1 MARRYKGQTG
11 LNKTCD
17 DASTAEWWCPRYRN
31 KGSLADF
38 MGDTQVDWVEAVA
51 VDFAQWLNGGKRA
64 SRFDWTHESCTTTIL
79 REIGPG
85 VRVGYFVTAFIIVV
99 IGSISV
105 DDPPLFRYAIRNGS
119 IETKYSDLTYGFA
132 LGLWMLDFAIL
143 CLSYFLIRYYATP
156 SRVCS
161 NGEWQVFQRVPTLM
175 TREQR
180 AAEPETWYTT
190 VVRLWAFLFYGAYF
204 VLGVLATHTL
214 ISHMANTHNP
224 YIAALLLLQSV
235 LAVLAS
241 LDDLT
246 NLGSPWGIQE
256 CSKFASVLLSVRG
269 LYLIPVTSI
278 WTACAVAAAFPPSY
292 CKEC

>member
-1 MARRYKGQTG
+1 MTQRYKGQTG

-17 DASTAEWWCPRYRN
+17 DAGTAEWWCPRYRN

-38 MGDTQVDWVEAVA
+38 MGDTQVDWVETVA
-51 VDFAQWLNGGKRA
+51 VDFAQWLNEASEHRA
-64 SRFDWTHESCTTTIL
+64 STGRTSCTTTIL

-175 TREQR
+175 TREQQR
-180 AAEPETWYTT
+180 SQRRGTRPS
-190 VVRLWAFLFYGAYF
+190 YGCGPFFFMAPT
-204 VLGVLATHTL
+204 LCSECRDAHTD
-214 ISHMANTHNP
+214 IAHGNTHNP
-224 YIAALLLLQSV
+224 YIAA
-235 LAVLAS
+235 
-241 LDDLT
+241 
-246 NLGSPWGIQE
+246 
-256 CSKFASVLLSVRG
+256 CSFCSRCSQCWRRS
-269 LYLIPVTSI
+269 T
-278 WTACAVAAAFPPSY
+278 T
-292 CKEC
+292 